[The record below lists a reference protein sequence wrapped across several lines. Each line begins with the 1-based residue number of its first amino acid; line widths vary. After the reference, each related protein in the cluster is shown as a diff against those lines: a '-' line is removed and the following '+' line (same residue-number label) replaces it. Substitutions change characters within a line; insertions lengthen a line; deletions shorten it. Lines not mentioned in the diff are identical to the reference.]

1 MSRIKRVLTVA
12 VGAAACF
19 ALAQAPANAV
29 GSWHI
34 ADASN
39 GRGTGA
45 FNSIDNNK
53 FRIADTKKDGYGV
66 VLRIKLPGRDEITSC
81 DDRNG
86 ADNGFEYCRISSVP
100 RNTEVQ
106 FKACAKD
113 FSGDLPGWIDCSY
126 WIKDYTR

>member
-1 MSRIKRVLTVA
+1 MSRIKRVLAVT
-12 VGAAACF
+12 VGAAACV

-34 ADASN
+34 ADAAN

-45 FNSIDNNK
+45 FNSGDNNK
-53 FRIADTKKDGYGV
+53 FRIADTKKDGYGM
-66 VLRIKLPGRDEITSC
+66 VLRIKLPGRSEITC
-81 DDRNG
+81 VDRDGSN
-86 ADNGFEYCRISSVP
+86 NGFKYCTISNLP

-113 FSGDLPGWIDCSY
+113 FSGGLPGWIDCSY
-126 WIKDYTR
+126 WIKDYAS